1 MKITDQEFSER
12 ITTQSG
18 GAPDTGAASRLPSN
32 PSSRSGSSDR
42 VQLSSLASRL
52 QSTGSDDAA
61 RSARMS
67 QIAKAVNSNAFRID
81 PMQIS
86 KAIVSEAIHSSV
98 R

>member
-1 MKITDQEFSER
+1 
-12 ITTQSG
+12 
-18 GAPDTGAASRLPSN
+18 LPSN